1 MNKPMLCNWRV
12 SFLDPPYAANSMIA
26 HGIRRLYADLGVPA
40 DALISCPL
48 PRSVNYLTFD
58 EISALRLPR

>member
-1 MNKPMLCNWRV
+1 MNKPLPCNWRV

-40 DALISCPL
+40 DTLISCAL
-48 PRSVNYLTFD
+48 PRSVNELALD
-58 EISALRLPR
+58 EDSAF